1 MKDTKLKY
9 FEYFLSVL
17 LDISD
22 KKENNDFSI
31 LKVQK
36 LLFLTVAIDSGK
48 DKANVLI
55 NKIFDNFVAMPYGH
69 VESDI
74 YSAIRHKK
82 FEFFTITSSKTELIG
97 EKQFDVNSLDLDI
110 SKKTSIDLAIKNL
123 LKENKSLLEES
134 PFNLV
139 ELSHQYKS
147 WRKYFREANLMGIN
161 SLPIPSIE
169 IIEEDKYFHLNQ
181 LELF

>member
-1 MKDTKLKY
+1 MKDSKLKY
-9 FEYFLSVL
+9 FEYFLSIL
-17 LDISD
+17 LDKSD
-22 KKENNDFSI
+22 KKESNDFSI

-48 DKANVLI
+48 DKDNVLI
-55 NKIFDNFVAMPYGH
+55 NEIFDNFVAMPYGH

-74 YSAIRHKK
+74 YSAIRHKQ
-82 FEFFTITSSKTELIG
+82 FEFFTITSSKTELNRD
-97 EKQFDVNSLDLDI
+97 KKFDVNTLGLDAA
-110 SKKTSIDLAIKNL
+110 KRNSIDLAIEKLLNENESL
-123 LKENKSLLEES
+123 LKES

-161 SLPIPSIE
+161 SLPIPSVE
-169 IIEEDKYFHLNQ
+169 IIEEEKYFHLNQ